1 MNEDLLLPLSFE
13 TIMSNAINIKNKK
26 AKFEYQFIDTY
37 TAGIQLTGTEI
48 KSIRMGK
55 ASIMESYGVIEKG
68 EVFLRNMYIQEYANG
83 THYNHSP
90 KRDRKLLLNRTEIN
104 KIEKKL
110 KNKGLTLVPI
120 KLFINGKGKAKLDIA
135 VAQGKKLHDKR
146 EDMKDK
152 DAKREMDRLKKDF

>member
-1 MNEDLLLPLSFE
+1 MLLLHARK
-13 TIMSNAINIKNKK
+13 MSNAIHIKNKK
-26 AKFEYQFIDTY
+26 AKFEYQFIDKY

-48 KSIRMGK
+48 KSIRLGK
-55 ASIMESYGVIEKG
+55 ASIMESYGVYEKG
-68 EVFLRNMYIQEYANG
+68 EIFLRNMYIQEYENG

-110 KNKGLTLVPI
+110 KNKGLTLVAI
-120 KLFINGKGKAKLDIA
+120 KLFINEKGKAKLDIA

-152 DAKREMDRLKKDF
+152 DAKREMDRLKKDY

>member
-1 MNEDLLLPLSFE
+1 
-13 TIMSNAINIKNKK
+13 
-26 AKFEYQFIDTY
+26 
-37 TAGIQLTGTEI
+37 
-48 KSIRMGK
+48 
-55 ASIMESYGVIEKG
+55 
-68 EVFLRNMYIQEYANG
+68 MYIQEYENG

-90 KRDRKLLLNRTEIN
+90 KRDRKLLLNRTEIT

-110 KNKGLTLVPI
+110 KNKGLTLVAI